1 MEARAR
7 RAICNLAAVSGVREL
22 TAMSAGELARGIAG
36 RRFSASE
43 VVSAHIERQN
53 EVQPRINAIAV
64 SLHDQ
69 AMAAAKA
76 ADQDRPQDGQL
87 LYGVPV
93 TVKECFDVVGTATT
107 AGLVG
112 RAAELK
118 SDDAELV
125 RRLRGAGAI
134 ITAKSNLSQL
144 MLYAESDNPLYG
156 RTNNP
161 WDLSRTPGG
170 SSGGEAALVA
180 ADASPVGL
188 GTDFGGSLRVPAHFC
203 GLCGLRATPGRL
215 SLEGTASQALFG
227 HVTAIPDSAGPIAR
241 TVADLRLAMEVLGAP
256 VREVGVEGLV
266 IGFYDDDG
274 FMTASAA
281 VRRAVH
287 QAASALESAGARVVP
302 FEPPAVMEMLDIF
315 YGVMTAD
322 GVAAFE
328 KVIDGEQLDPRIRQ
342 LMQLGTMSPWMRP
355 VLAAGLFA
363 AGQGK
368 LSHLIRT
375 TGVRTADETQAIIA
389 RRDAYRKRFET
400 AVAAAGVEV
409 LLCPP
414 HGLPALTHGASA
426 DLGPASFNYTFLY
439 SLLGWPGGVVPV
451 TRVRPV
457 ETDRRPRAVDMID
470 RAARRID
477 KDSAGLPVGVQVAA
491 RPNREDLILAVMAAV
506 EAGLSGSVD
515 YPRVPAGL
523 G

>member
-1 MEARAR
+1 MGAGD
-7 RAICNLAAVSGVREL
+7 LAL
-22 TAMSAGELARGIAG
+22 GIAA

-43 VVSAHIERQN
+43 VVSAHLERQE
-53 EVQPRINAIAV
+53 EVQPRLNAVAV
-64 SLHDQ
+64 SLADQ

-76 ADQDRPQDGQL
+76 ADQGRPEDGQL

-107 AGLVG
+107 IGLVG
-112 RAAELK
+112 RAADLK

-125 RRLRGAGAI
+125 SRLREMGAI

-180 ADASPVGL
+180 AHASPFGL
-188 GTDFGGSLRVPAHFC
+188 GTDFGGSVRVPAHFC

-215 SLEGTASQALFG
+215 SLAGTASQALFG
-227 HVTAIPDSAGPIAR
+227 HVSAIRDSAGPITR
-241 TVADLRLAMEVLGAP
+241 TVADLRLAMEALGASVP
-256 VREVGVEGLV
+256 EAGVEGLV

-287 QAASALESAGARVVP
+287 QAASVLESAGARVVP
-302 FEPPAVMEMLDIF
+302 FEPPGVKEMLDIF
-315 YGVMTAD
+315 YGYMTAD
-322 GVAAFE
+322 GAAAFA

-342 LMQLGTMSPWMRP
+342 LMQLGTMPSWMRP
-355 VLAAGLFA
+355 VLGAGLFA

-375 TGVRTADETQAIIA
+375 TGVRTAEETQAIIA
-389 RRDAYRKRFET
+389 RGDAYRKRFEM
-400 AVAAAGVEV
+400 AVAEAGVDV

-414 HGLPALTHGASA
+414 HALPALTHGASA
-426 DLGPASFNYTFLY
+426 DLASASFNYTFLY
-439 SLLGWPGGVVPV
+439 SLLGWPAGAVPV
-451 TRVRPV
+451 TRVRPG
-457 ETDRRPRAVDMID
+457 ETDRRPQAVDLVD
-470 RAARRID
+470 RAARRVD
-477 KDSAGLPVGVQVAA
+477 KGSAGLPVGVQVAA
-491 RPNREDLILAVMAAV
+491 MPNREDMILAVMAAV
-506 EAGLSGSVD
+506 EQALHGSVD
-515 YPRVPAGL
+515 YPRVPSAL